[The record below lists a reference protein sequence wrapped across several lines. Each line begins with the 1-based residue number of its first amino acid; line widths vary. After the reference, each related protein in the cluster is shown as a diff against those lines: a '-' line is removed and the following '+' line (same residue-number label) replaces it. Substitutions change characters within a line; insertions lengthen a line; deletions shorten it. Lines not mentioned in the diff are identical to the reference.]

1 MINFEFDDPDQ
12 LFGNEAAEHEDSE
25 IFNSY
30 AVQRKEMKSFLDQ
43 KKPLQIVSAYKGEG
57 KSALLRL
64 IENRIKKDDSNA
76 VVLRVSATEISPS
89 EDENNI
95 DAWIR
100 SWKKAIFKKVAVEI
114 GKGIKM
120 AFTDDAISLVEEA
133 ETEGFRERSFVGA
146 IVSRLAS
153 KYVPIEQT
161 KPSITSH
168 ERLMQRWGEQGA
180 SVWVLIDDVDHN
192 FRNNKYDKTK
202 VATCLMATTQIF
214 MSVPE
219 IKIRLSLRPN
229 VWATIKT
236 EYESLSHVKQYIKGL
251 SWSDKDFQ
259 NILSHRIESY
269 LKRTHQ
275 WSDVSKTLSVDLES
289 KKVQLLSLVFENPV
303 YWGGDNSKRDI
314 YVPLHTLSRH
324 RPRWMIEL
332 CKAAAAEAY
341 ETKSTVIALENIIK
355 KLGSFGQNRIEDM
368 VVEFQPQCEKIRQ
381 LIVAFAGQNERY
393 STDQLLNLIR
403 NRVLQGVAPKIVG
416 VLGNPAPREVAHFL
430 FQIGFLSARQDH
442 DDGTYTHYS
451 FVEKSELLVTE
462 NNLDQGMSWEIH
474 PVFRQA
480 LELKDVESK
489 SQKHRRSK
497 KNDNR

>member
-1 MINFEFDDPDQ
+1 MIDFRFDDPDE
-12 LFGNEAAEHEDSE
+12 LFGNEAADHEDPE

-30 AVQRKEMKSFLDQ
+30 AVQRKEMRSFLDQ

-64 IENRIKKDDSNA
+64 IENKIKSDDASA

-114 GKGIKM
+114 GKGLKM
-120 AFTDDAISLVEEA
+120 AFNDDAMSLVEEA

-146 IVSRLAS
+146 IVSRLSS
-153 KYVPIEQT
+153 KHAPLEQK
-161 KPSITSH
+161 KPKVDNH
-168 ERLMQRWGEQGA
+168 EALMRRWSEDGA

-192 FRNNKYDKTK
+192 FRNNKYDRTK

-229 VWATIKT
+229 VWTTIKS

-251 SWSDKDFQ
+251 SWSDRDFQ
-259 NILSHRIESY
+259 DILSHRIESY
-269 LKRTHQ
+269 LKRTDQ
-275 WSDVSKTLSVDLES
+275 WANVSETLSVDVET
-289 KKVQLLSLVFENPV
+289 KKRQLLNLVFENPV
-303 YWGGDNSKRDI
+303 YWGGNNSKRDI

-332 CKAAAAEAY
+332 CKAAALSANTANSDII
-341 ETKSTVIALENIIK
+341 TLDNINK
-355 KLGSFGQNRIEDM
+355 KLGSFGQSRIEDM

-381 LIVAFAGQNERY
+381 LVVAFAGQNERY
-393 STDQLLNLIR
+393 STDKLLTVIR
-403 NRVLQGVAPKIVG
+403 NRVLQSVTPKIVG
-416 VLGNPAPREVAHFL
+416 VLGVPGPREVAHFL
-430 FQIGFLSARQDH
+430 FQIGFLSARKDH
-442 DDGTYTHYS
+442 ADGTYTHYS
-451 FVEKSELLVTE
+451 YAEKPELLVTE
-462 NNLDQGMSWEIH
+462 NNIDQGMSWEIH
-474 PVFRQA
+474 PVFRQT
-480 LELKDVESK
+480 LDLKDVESK
-489 SQKHRRSK
+489 SQKIKRSG
-497 KNDNR
+497 REGQR